1 MEKYNHLHF
10 TIHPN
15 PHKFHYW
22 AQACSAIGRELT
34 YYAALV
40 KRVKVLLRVILL
52 LYKCCM
58 HLSPY

>member
-15 PHKFHYW
+15 PHKSHYW

-40 KRVKVLLRVILL
+40 KRVEIRF
-52 LYKCCM
+52 Y
-58 HLSPY
+58 